1 MRIIITGG
9 GTGGHIYPALSI
21 ANGLINKF
29 NQSEI
34 LYVGSEQGLEKDF
47 AIREGFAFKGVAV
60 AGLPRP
66 LSFKTVGVLFKNF
79 QGLAQS
85 SKVIAKFKPDL
96 VVGSGG
102 YACGPIMLAAAL
114 KGVPTLLHEQNAVMG
129 LTNRILSRFVD
140 VVCLT
145 FPVNNLP
152 DTKKYKYVLTGLPV
166 RQNIMKSSRAK
177 GVAALGLKH
186 DCKTILITGGSQGAK
201 HLNETVA
208 SLWRELIARNIQ
220 IIHIAGPKLFVAMQ
234 EEAVKQGLGA
244 ADGLYIYDYLHN
256 MSDALWAADVIIG
269 RAGASF
275 LAEVAAVGRAS
286 VLVPYPYA
294 AGNHQE
300 ANAKALADVGG
311 ATMIL
316 DKDLTAAN
324 LKEAVLAV
332 LEDAALQRSME
343 NSALMQGHSDAL
355 QNIIQEALK
364 ITEK

>member
-21 ANGLINKF
+21 AHGLINRF
-29 NQSEI
+29 NKSKI

-47 AIREGFAFKGVAV
+47 AIREGFDFKGVTV

-66 LSFKTVGVLFKNF
+66 LSFKTLGVLLKNF
-79 QGLAQS
+79 QGLGQS
-85 SKVIAKFKPDL
+85 SKLISEFKPDL

-114 KGVPTLLHEQNAVMG
+114 KGIPTLLHEQNAVMG
-129 LTNRILSRFVD
+129 LTNRILSRFVN

-152 DTKKYKYVLTGLPV
+152 AGKKNKCVITGLPV
-166 RQNIMKSSRAK
+166 RQDILSNSRDK
-177 GVAALGLKH
+177 GISALGLKH
-186 DCKTILITGGSQGAK
+186 DRKTILITGGSQGAK

-208 SLWRELIARNIQ
+208 SLWRELIAKNIQ
-220 IIHIAGPKLFVAMQ
+220 IIHLAGPKLFADMQ
-234 EEAVKQGLGA
+234 REAKTQGLGT

-256 MSDALWAADVIIG
+256 MSDALWAADIIIG

-275 LAEVAAVGRAS
+275 LAEVAAVGKAS
-286 VLVPYPYA
+286 VLIPYPYA

-300 ANAKALADVGG
+300 ANAKALADVGA

-316 DKDLTAAN
+316 DKDLTVGN
-324 LKEAVLAV
+324 LKEAVFAV
-332 LEDAALQRSME
+332 LEDNALQSSME
-343 NSALMQGHSDAL
+343 NSALMQGHKAAL
-355 QNIIQEALK
+355 ENIIKEALK